1 MFGNR
6 VTVLQRT
13 ASQIEEGIAPPP
25 TPKRRVLVVDDSK
38 MQRRIL
44 STLLERAGYAVYEAE
59 SGTVGLARCQEIWPD
74 IVISDWM
81 MPGMTGLE
89 FCREFRKMERA
100 SYGYFILLTSK
111 SEKTE
116 VAQGLSS
123 GADDFLSK
131 PVDGGELRA
140 RLAAGERILR
150 MEEELREKNRLVS
163 STLSELRN
171 VYDSVAR
178 DLDEAGKLQQSLIK
192 ERHRSFGN
200 SEVSLLLRPSGQI
213 GGDLVGFFP
222 INARRIGVYG
232 IDVSGHGITSAL
244 MTARLS
250 GYLSGSS
257 PDQNIALIQ
266 SEYGIYDARDPAE
279 LAAYLN
285 EIVLLEMQTESYFT
299 LIYADIDLISGKVNL
314 VQAGHPHP
322 VILRANGETE
332 ALGNGGL
339 PVGLIEGARYETL
352 TTTLHA
358 GDRLFMVSDG
368 VTEAADAT
376 GTLLDDEGFA
386 ALIRTKPDLRGLA
399 MLEAIQQDLA
409 EYTDGEIA
417 DDVSAVLFEF
427 DGAKTNSD

>member
-1 MFGNR
+1 M
-6 VTVLQRT
+6 LQRT

-131 PVDGGELRA
+131 PVNGGELRA

-322 VILRANGETE
+322 VILRANGEIE

-339 PVGLIEGARYETL
+339 PVGLIEGARYETI